1 MTTPLF
7 LLRCIQLGISIRDLD
22 LLTIGMVNDMF
33 TESRNDDYDGY
44 TEVATQ
50 TDYDLL

>member
-7 LLRCIQLGISIRDLD
+7 LLRCVQLSLSIRDLD

-33 TESRNDDYDGY
+33 AESRNDDYKY
-44 TEVATQ
+44 REVAAQ
-50 TDYDLL
+50 EDFDRF

>member
-7 LLRCIQLGISIRDLD
+7 LLRRIQLGISIHDLD

-50 TDYDLL
+50 TD